1 MIELMPM
8 DREDVVG
15 YRISGR
21 IDRVDLEPVVTELER
36 LFKHHDKLR
45 VYAEVE
51 SFEGITLPALIEDLR
66 FGLRHLRRFEREAI
80 VSDKKWLATLAGI
93 GDKLFPSLE
102 VRHFSWD
109 EKIEALAWIHQ
120 VTTPPL

>member
-1 MIELMPM
+1 MGARAMIELLPM

-21 IDRVDLEPVVTELER
+21 IHRSDLDRVIGEIEL
-36 LFKHHDKLR
+36 LLKHHDKLR
-45 VYAEVE
+45 IYAEVE
-51 SFEGITLPALIEDLR
+51 SLDGITIPALIEDLR
-66 FGLRHLRRFEREAI
+66 FGLQRLRRFEREAI

-93 GDKLFPSLE
+93 GDKLFPSIE

-109 EKIEALAWIHQ
+109 QKIEALAWVHS
-120 VTTPPL
+120 